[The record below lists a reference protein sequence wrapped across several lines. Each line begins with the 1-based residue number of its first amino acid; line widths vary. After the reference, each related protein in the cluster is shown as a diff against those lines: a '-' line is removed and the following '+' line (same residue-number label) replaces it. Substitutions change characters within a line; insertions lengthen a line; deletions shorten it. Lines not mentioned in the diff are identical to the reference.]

1 MNSRI
6 YKFCEIF
13 FSLQGEGQN
22 TGRPALFLRLS
33 GCNLA
38 CSFCDEPLHKNKS
51 KIIFEG
57 TADEFVDKLS
67 WSWDFEQF
75 KHQAGPKGLI
85 VLSGGEPT
93 LYDLDYLISKIKNV
107 FGKFEFSVETNGF
120 NLNNATLPNLIS
132 FSPKIRADKFPAESL
147 KALKATD
154 FGRLEVKLV
163 MDKTPES
170 FEYVNSWL
178 EFFEGEAEKRDKL
191 PIIYIS
197 PINDG
202 LNINK
207 KNTSYCIDF
216 VQQNTRNLDVRLNTQ
231 MHKLWHLR

>member
-57 TADEFVDKLS
+57 SADEFVDKLP
-67 WSWDFEQF
+67 WSWDFEKF
-75 KHQAGPKGLI
+75 IEQAGSKGLI

-93 LYDLDYLISKIKNV
+93 LYDLDYLISKIKNA

-120 NLNNATLPNLIS
+120 NLTNATLPNLIS
-132 FSPKIRADKFPAESL
+132 FSPKIRADKFPGESL
-147 KALKATD
+147 KALKAAD

-163 MDKTPES
+163 MDETPES
-170 FEYVNSWL
+170 LEYVNSWL
-178 EFFEGEAEKRDKL
+178 DFFESEAEKRDKL

-216 VQQNTRNLDVRLNTQ
+216 VQKHTRNLDVRLNTQ

>member
-1 MNSRI
+1 MNSRV

-38 CSFCDEPLHKNKS
+38 CSFCDEPLHKNKT
-51 KIIFEG
+51 KTIFVG
-57 TADEFVDKLS
+57 TADEFVKRLPYTWGFD
-67 WSWDFEQF
+67 EF
-75 KHQAGPKGLI
+75 KYRAGSKGLI

-93 LYDLDYLISKIKNV
+93 LYDLDYLISKIENG

-132 FSPKIRADKFPAESL
+132 FSPKIEADRFPAESL
-147 KALKATD
+147 EALKAVD
-154 FGRLEVKLV
+154 FDRLEVKLV
-163 MDKTPES
+163 MDKTHES
-170 FEYVNSWL
+170 FKYVNSWL
-178 EFFEGEAEKRDKL
+178 DFFTCEVEKRGKS
-191 PIIYIS
+191 PVIYIS

-202 LNINK
+202 LNINRR
-207 KNTSYCIDF
+207 NTRYCIDF
-216 VQQNTRNLDVRLNTQ
+216 VQRRTHDLDIRLNTQ
-231 MHKLWHLR
+231 MHKLWRLR